1 MHKQAE
7 SPANAVTDQ
16 QQQRVLTI
24 LHLLNVLIQDAYAP

>member
-7 SPANAVTDQ
+7 SPANVVTG